1 MPASTSAA
9 GASPPPSEPAVL
21 THTRDAG
28 GARLAMRE
36 PAQPPRKHFC
46 LVLPG
51 AADAALH
58 VCLTLED
65 SRSTWVWVSWG
76 RCGPFTGPCVCFRCF
91 RGYLYSV
98 YCTLA
103 PVYPVLHP
111 GASFNVGVGILGP
124 LCLFSWLSAQCTA
137 RSVYVLHL
145 GAWAATC
152 RRSVLTPCFGRS
164 DRYARLEC
172 LRCRCHRPLS
182 YPSLSLFL
190 SLSLSLSLSLTRKSG
205 CSLLPPSVTRYTRLE
220 CLRCHA

>member
-46 LVLPG
+46 RVLPG

-58 VCLTLED
+58 VCLALED
-65 SRSTWVWVSWG
+65 SRSTWVWGSWG

-103 PVYPVLHP
+103 PVYPVSHP

-124 LCLFSWLSAQCTA
+124 LRLCSWLSAQCTGTQCVY
-137 RSVYVLHL
+137 SVYVLHL
-145 GAWAATC
+145 GACTQCARTYCTLAPGLPLAGGPCLHRVSAA
-152 RRSVLTPCFGRS
+152 
-164 DRYARLEC
+164 AIAI
-172 LRCRCHRPLS
+172 
-182 YPSLSLFL
+182 
-190 SLSLSLSLSLTRKSG
+190 
-205 CSLLPPSVTRYTRLE
+205 
-220 CLRCHA
+220 HA